1 MKNQSN
7 KGMVEIPA
15 VTLSA
20 LKGLLFND
28 NGNIDLTPLVND
40 LSIGLDEGRKD
51 LMAINVALTF
61 KGLKPEIDVPEI
73 SYKGDW
79 RTVRVYIYQGF
90 SLIEGVAAFKVH
102 TLRWNEN
109 IWTLDTKVNNE
120 VLGLG
125 QVDEYLTSNLAD
137 IKMQGIK
144 EDECP
149 IISDIVPFVEE
160 IQRSDCG
167 LE

>member
-1 MKNQSN
+1 
-7 KGMVEIPA
+7 MVEIPA
-15 VTLSA
+15 VTLNA

-28 NGNIDLTPLVND
+28 NGNIDLTPLIND
-40 LSIGLDEGRKD
+40 LSVGLDEGRKD

-61 KGLKPEIDVPEI
+61 KGLKPEIEVPKI

-102 TLRWNEN
+102 TIRWNDGKWTPEN
-109 IWTLDTKVNNE
+109 KTNNE
-120 VLGLG
+120 VLGLV
-125 QVDEYLTSNLAD
+125 QVDEYLTPNLTD

-144 EDECP
+144 EDETP
-149 IISDIVPFVEE
+149 IIADIIPFVKE
-160 IQRSDCG
+160 